1 MKCIEIRQ
9 DEYERLQNIG
19 MVCFELKEETNVA
32 IQDLWGECRL
42 FLRSVTAFGLT
53 KISAQILIDQL
64 IRYNIDTI

>member
-32 IQDLWGECRL
+32 IQDLRVEYRL